1 MPREGSYVEGFV
13 HPKIVHQHKDKK
25 LTKDMLHYTYETWD
39 QYLRK
44 MNQYSTLAA
53 EKSKKEGKKCN
64 FFFDVMF
71 RPAFAF
77 FKMYV
82 LKLGFLDGQ
91 IGFMLCANYANYT
104 MNKYVKLKSIE

>member
-25 LTKDMLHYTYETWD
+25 LSKDMLHYTYETWD

-53 EKSKKEGKKCN
+53 EKSKKEGKKEGKRGSQKCAQGEG
-64 FFFDVMF
+64 
-71 RPAFAF
+71 RAGGGKKALRYFAC
-77 FKMYV
+77 
-82 LKLGFLDGQ
+82 L
-91 IGFMLCANYANYT
+91 
-104 MNKYVKLKSIE
+104 